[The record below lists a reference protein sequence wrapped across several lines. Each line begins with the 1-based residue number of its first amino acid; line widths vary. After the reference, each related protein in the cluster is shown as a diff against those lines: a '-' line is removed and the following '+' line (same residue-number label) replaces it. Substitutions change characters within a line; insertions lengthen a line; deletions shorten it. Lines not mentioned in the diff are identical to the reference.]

1 VLALVVV
8 IAVLGVA
15 LPSGLWL
22 FARWRMSRPAGP
34 PPYGKVDQWLISEF
48 GLGHRDRAR
57 VRLAVLSWQR
67 PDKAA
72 VREPRPLPPELLAP
86 ARALAARVLAG
97 QVPGQRLSSGL
108 GWSQLLQAACF
119 AGLGVFVL
127 ATGGGGERPL
137 GALFLL
143 PAGIYSFSGW
153 TNAVL
158 KPRRLRRNAERVLR
172 GTSTEHPA
180 PPRPPA
186 A

>member
-1 VLALVVV
+1 VPAVIVT
-8 IAVLGVA
+8 IAVVGVA

-34 PPYGKVDQWLISEF
+34 PHHGKVDQWLISEF
-48 GLGHRDRAR
+48 GLGHSDRAR
-57 VRLAVLSWQR
+57 VRLAVLSLQR
-67 PDKAA
+67 PDKAR
-72 VREPRPLPPELLAP
+72 VREPPPLPPELLAP

-97 QVPGQRLSSGL
+97 HVPGQRLSRGL
-108 GWSQLLQAACF
+108 GWSQLLRAACF

-127 ATGGGGERPL
+127 ATGWGGERSL
-137 GALFLL
+137 GALSLL
-143 PAGIYSFSGW
+143 PAGLYSLSGW

-172 GTSTEHPA
+172 RTSTEHPA